1 MTTTTRYQLYH
12 ERIAE
17 RLRGIAAD
25 ATTMVVKARLL
36 SEADEHER
44 LARVPDEATHEDA
57 AVSETGG

>member
-1 MTTTTRYQLYH
+1 MTTANEYQLYH
-12 ERIAE
+12 ARAAA

-25 ATTMVVKARLL
+25 ATTMAVKARLL

-57 AVSETGG
+57 ARSETEG